1 MVAVF
6 IKIRGAAVHIRHN
19 SQSHIRRV
27 VVTLIYISAKGPT
40 DACPD
45 CPSRNACPLHSLHRC
60 FIAIGLNGVLQLIG
74 NGRNCLIPADLLK
87 LASPR
92 LPTRFIGYSRR
103 SGCSAND
110 AWSDRAGSTCLKIV
124 VSRIVGFHIL
134 HFAVFRMPLENAVA
148 TTVDIALAPRD
159 GLVCFSSGAFAF
171 LVYRR
176 RAAEH

>member
-1 MVAVF
+1 M
-6 IKIRGAAVHIRHN
+6 
-19 SQSHIRRV
+19 
-27 VVTLIYISAKGPT
+27 
-40 DACPD
+40 
-45 CPSRNACPLHSLHRC
+45 
-60 FIAIGLNGVLQLIG
+60 
-74 NGRNCLIPADLLK
+74 LK
-87 LASPR
+87 LALAALANALHR
-92 LPTRFIGYSRR
+92 VQQAIGAVQPTTHG
-103 SGCSAND
+103 AT
-110 AWSDRAGSTCLKIV
+110 AQAGTCLKIV